1 MRSIRLLPVVMV
13 AAGALFLFKFLGIV
27 SGEGYSLSGA
37 QAVSAQEAPAQ
48 PNDAQKQEDA
58 QVKEDMS
65 QRSTGNS
72 LADQTTMSPEE
83 LAAQG
88 GQPKDAAPIM
98 IKRDGEIVS
107 WEDADGLA
115 DTERAI
121 LARLSERRK
130 ELDTLETQLRVQE
143 DIVRAAEKRLET
155 RAAELKEIEAR
166 IQKLVERKEGAED
179 KQFGALVSMYENM
192 KPKDAARIFDRLDML
207 VLVRM
212 VERMSPRKMAS
223 ILAAMDAEKAEALT
237 INLANPNLQ
246 HMETVATQDDALP
259 QIVGQ

>member
-1 MRSIRLLPVVMV
+1 MNSIRLLPVVMV
-13 AAGALFLFKFLGIV
+13 AAGALFLFKFFGIV

-37 QAVSAQEAPAQ
+37 QMVSAQEAPEQ
-48 PNDAQKQEDA
+48 PQDA
-58 QVKEDMS
+58 QVQEDMT
-65 QRSTGNS
+65 QDSTGNS
-72 LADQTTMSPEE
+72 LADDAQMSPEE
-83 LAAQG
+83 LAAQEEKP
-88 GQPKDAAPIM
+88 QDAAPIM
-98 IKRDGEIVS
+98 IKKDGDIVS
-107 WEDADGLA
+107 WEDADDLA

-130 ELDTLETQLRVQE
+130 ELDALEAQLKVQE

-166 IQKLVERKEGAED
+166 IQQLVDRKEGLED
-179 KQFGALVSMYENM
+179 EQFGSLVSMYENM
-192 KPKDAARIFDRLDML
+192 KPNDAARIFDRLDML

-212 VERMSPRKMAS
+212 VERMNPRKMAS

-246 HMETVATQDDALP
+246 QMETVPAQDDALP